1 MRFREAQFT
10 LPRFASRIVS
20 VFKSAPEEQP
30 WRSASHRNPSINN
43 SRRCLSLLMTIA
55 KYCIFVTGCS
65 RACSAR
71 LRARPRRA
79 SPVSVPRPA
88 RAPRPRRPRRRHAR
102 GRPRQGRSLP
112 RLQRGAVQGL
122 APRPDP
128 APRAG
133 DPPPPR
139 AAPSRGAG
147 AAPRRRLSSR
157 ARAPRLSRTPGSP
170 RSRRSRDRHRRGRPR
185 QGRALPRLRRGAVE
199 SGASRPGVASRR
211 RLRPPS
217 LLINYIFEAGAAWR
231 EKKAP
236 RVALRARAHG
246 LQRAPLSLLR
256 AATSG
261 GGSYTRSGRRTRTR
275 DRARC
280 NIEDC
285 ECVSILLSVIATVLG
300 SPQYYHGA
308 PHAYAPHGG
317 AAPLGPDGRVV
328 DTPEVA
334 HAKSAHLAALAEAA
348 ARAPK
353 GPVGHYDAPVHA
365 HGLAYAPHAAYA
377 HGPRYRSSMPRPST
391 SRCTMLRC
399 RKPDLLD
406 QSMAQLLD
414 TTELQ
419 SITTALTTLP
429 TTTTEQSTNHH
440 HRYIY

>member
-1 MRFREAQFT
+1 MDK
-10 LPRFASRIVS
+10 IV
-20 VFKSAPEEQP
+20 
-30 WRSASHRNPSINN
+30 
-43 SRRCLSLLMTIA
+43 TD
-55 KYCIFVTGCS
+55 CIFVTGCS
-65 RACSAR
+65 RACSPR

-79 SPVSVPRPA
+79 PPVPVPRPA

-133 DPPPPR
+133 DPSPPR
-139 AAPSRGAG
+139 AAPSRGAA
-147 AAPRRRLSSR
+147 AAPRSRLPSR

-211 RLRPPS
+211 RLRPSS
-217 LLINYIFEAGAAWR
+217 LLINYICSDSLYYCSLRIALTLSHMHSHLTNQHIQ
-231 EKKAP
+231 P
-236 RVALRARAHG
+236 VALSKSHNHN
-246 LQRAPLSLLR
+246 QMHR
-256 AATSG
+256 AAFSICD
-261 GGSYTRSGRRTRTR
+261 SLNIYL
-275 DRARC
+275 C
-280 NIEDC
+280 N
-285 ECVSILLSVIATVLG
+285 ILLSVIATVLG

-377 HGPRYRSSMPRPST
+377 HGPRYRSSTPRPST

-419 SITTALTTLP
+419 FITTALTTLP